1 MTDHKHKPSE
11 HTPGPWRY
19 SKVHGDIISLQAVDS
34 GSDIIADVEGCPHPG
49 PRYIQKRDAA
59 LIARAPELLAENER
73 LKEAL
78 EVAKCDLFNAGYDP
92 TGEAVCRI
100 ESALSRTE
108 PEQGKDGGE

>member
-1 MTDHKHKPSE
+1 MTDTTHKPSE
-11 HTPGPWRY
+11 HTPGPWRRVCHRDG
-19 SKVHGDIISLQAVDS
+19 SESIEGS
-34 GSDIIADVEGCPHPG
+34 GNIAIVWLHPT
-49 PRYIQKRDAA
+49 RKHNSANAA